1 RPNVALPSLSP
12 GRRQAAMP
20 LSFPKFSGLRLSSH
34 TPPHLL
40 AHATSHESYS
50 PSLAQWLIKLRH
62 AKIRSRHS
70 SFPSPIPSLDRRTS
84 NENDNGGRL
93 LRNRFCVEHSD
104 EVEFENREENKVGD
118 DDGNEQGTT
127 TAAPGGMV
135 AERVDEQQSNNRKT
149 ICAHNQRQVQV
160 IQHVPIKKKDAF
172 NSSLEIV
179 QDKPLAAVYSLIAAP
194 KQLKREIKRKT

>member
-1 RPNVALPSLSP
+1 MGGVARPNVALPSLSP

-127 TAAPGGMV
+127 TAAPG
-135 AERVDEQQSNNRKT
+135 S
-149 ICAHNQRQVQV
+149 
-160 IQHVPIKKKDAF
+160 DAD
-172 NSSLEIV
+172 SAWLMLKRLCSPT
-179 QDKPLAAVYSLIAAP
+179 DKPLAAVYSLIAAP